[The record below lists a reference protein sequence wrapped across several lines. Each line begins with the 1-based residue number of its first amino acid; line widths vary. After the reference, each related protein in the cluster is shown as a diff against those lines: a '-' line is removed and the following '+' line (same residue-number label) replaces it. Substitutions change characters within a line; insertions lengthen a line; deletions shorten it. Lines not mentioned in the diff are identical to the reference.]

1 MKMTSTT
8 PFELRLDALQTLAAE
23 EAHLSASLCR
33 VTCVLTCST
42 TCFITG

>member
-1 MKMTSTT
+1 MTSITS
-8 PFELRLDALQTLAAE
+8 FELRLDALQTLDGE
-23 EAHLSASLCR
+23 EARLSASLCR